1 MKKLILPILLVGLL
15 TSCGPSSNP
24 TTSVEEPT
32 STPTTVPTTVPT
44 TAPTTSAAGKD
55 ITISVPTD
63 LGVELTDIKD
73 AKLGV
78 DGDYH
83 YVYGIIA
90 QFTYGYDTELGKD
103 AKVGFYLV
111 DNTGSMYVYCG
122 YGKLDDAK
130 IGQAVLVNGEI
141 AHFISQAEASQG
153 AEIGYLGAEQ
163 LKADNIEIIDS
174 GYTEIPDAGIETK
187 TIKELATTNF
197 RDNDLSGTIFRV
209 NATLTYSDV
218 SGTAVYYFN
227 DPSMDY
233 GIYTYST
240 ISGREFDWLSD
251 YVGKTSEW
259 TIAVH
264 SLRSKDEAWRC
275 IPIEYFRDVELSDED
290 NAKFALD
297 RLEKQF
303 TKTYNSTTSIKL
315 KTQDEKLLDESVVTY
330 TSDSNDHSIS
340 TTNEGIFL
348 NIDSTKLGKFN
359 VTINLSYKNKDY
371 TRKVEIEVIEK
382 VAFDGITIAEVNE
395 KVEGEIVKIKG
406 IYVRTAA
413 NCTGIYLA
421 DETDIIPVYY
431 TADFIPEDYMIG
443 EELIFEGEV
452 LLDFTNKGNHPGYKR
467 LANARLIS
475 HDSTVHE
482 WNTNLVDGEKTI
494 SDMSSLT
501 DDNVKDIY
509 IVRGKVKTIV
519 TDFYSNKQL
528 LDPTDE
534 NKYIALY
541 CSSAAQIGWLDE
553 YEGVEHS
560 YYVIVRDKNNSKFR
574 FEILDL
580 AE

>member
-15 TSCGPSSNP
+15 ASCFP
-24 TTSVEEPT
+24 TTN
-32 STPTTVPTTVPT
+32 PTTVPTTNPT
-44 TAPTTSAAGKD
+44 TVPSISEPTTSVGNND

-63 LGVELTDIKD
+63 LGVELTSIKD

-90 QFTYGYDTELGKD
+90 QFTYGFDTETGKD

-111 DNTGSMYVYCG
+111 DNTGSMYIYCG
-122 YGKLDDAK
+122 YGKLENAQ

-153 AEIGYLGAEQ
+153 GEIGYLGAEQ

-174 GYTEIPDAGIETK
+174 GYTEIPDSGIETK
-187 TIKELATTNF
+187 SIKELATTNF
-197 RDNDLSGTIFRV
+197 RENDLSGTIFRV
-209 NATLTYSDV
+209 NATLTFSDV

-240 ISGREFDWLSD
+240 ISGREFDWLSR

-275 IPIEYFRDVELSDED
+275 IPIEYFQDVQISED
-290 NAKFALD
+290 DTANFALD

-303 TKTYNSTTSIKL
+303 SKTYNSTTSIKL
-315 KTQDEKLLDESVVTY
+315 NTQDEKLLDESVVTY
-330 TSDSNDHSIS
+330 STDSSNHSIS
-340 TTNEGIFL
+340 TTNEGTFL

-359 VTINLSYKNKDY
+359 VKINLSYKNKDY
-371 TRKVEIEVIEK
+371 SRNVEIEVIEK

-395 KVEGEIVKIKG
+395 KAEGEIVKIKG

-431 TADFIPEDYMIG
+431 TADFVPEDYMVG
-443 EELIFEGEV
+443 EELIFEGQV
-452 LLDFTNKGNHPGYKR
+452 TLDFTNKGTHTGYKR
-467 LANARLIS
+467 LANATLIS

-482 WNTNLVDGEKTI
+482 WNTDLVDGEKTI
-494 SDMSSLT
+494 SDMASLT
-501 DDNVKDIY
+501 DENVKDIY
-509 IVRGKVKTIV
+509 IVRGKVKTI
-519 TDFYSNKQL
+519 TTPYYSNKSL
-528 LDPTDE
+528 NDVDDE
-534 NKYIALY
+534 NKYLALY
-541 CSSAAQIGWLDE
+541 CSSAAQLAWLDE
-553 YEGVEHS
+553 YEGVEHL
-560 YYVIVRDKNNSKFR
+560 YYVIIRDKNNSKFR

-580 AE
+580 AD